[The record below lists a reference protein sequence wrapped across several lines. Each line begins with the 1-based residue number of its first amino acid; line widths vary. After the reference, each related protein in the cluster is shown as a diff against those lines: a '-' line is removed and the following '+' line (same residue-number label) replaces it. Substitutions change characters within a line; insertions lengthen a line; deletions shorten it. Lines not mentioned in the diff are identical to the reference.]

1 MTFRRRQL
9 LRLAAGAA
17 ALAAV
22 PRIATGETYPARPVR
37 VIVPFAPGGPTDVFA
52 RLMAQKLSEQTGSQ
66 FYVENIGGAGGN
78 IGAGRVAQAAPDG
91 YTLLVN
97 GANHVVNPAL
107 YRQVPYDPSK
117 DFDPVTLAVTSAVI
131 ITVN

>member
-37 VIVPFAPGGPTDVFA
+37 LIGPA
-52 RLMAQKLSEQTGSQ
+52 TGLQ
-66 FYVENIGGAGGN
+66 
-78 IGAGRVAQAAPDG
+78 
-91 YTLLVN
+91 
-97 GANHVVNPAL
+97 
-107 YRQVPYDPSK
+107 
-117 DFDPVTLAVTSAVI
+117 
-131 ITVN
+131 